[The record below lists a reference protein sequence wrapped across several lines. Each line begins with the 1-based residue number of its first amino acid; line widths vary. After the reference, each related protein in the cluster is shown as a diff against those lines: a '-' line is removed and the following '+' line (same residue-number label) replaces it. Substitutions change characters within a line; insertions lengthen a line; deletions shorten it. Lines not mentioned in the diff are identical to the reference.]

1 MITTISNFAIN
12 FQMAGQW
19 SRDINLVLIFL
30 KQFFGSFQDKQKC
43 KKMSNMRDPKQQEVN
58 TRLQNPNSETSS
70 RYSGPLAGI
79 LSKDWQK
86 QTETN

>member
-1 MITTISNFAIN
+1 
-12 FQMAGQW
+12 MAGQW

-58 TRLQNPNSETSS
+58 TRLQNPDSETSS
-70 RYSGPLAGI
+70 RYSGPLVGI
-79 LSKDWQK
+79 LSWIGKNKLKRINLTYLAVEAVHID
-86 QTETN
+86 